1 MKNLFIADAVF
12 TAEGHAQDLQEQA
25 AVLVDTSGRIEAVG
39 PSKALRKKAYQE
51 TKVEGVLLPGLIDVH
66 THLCL
71 SASLDPFAD
80 AMADHPAR
88 MTHRALAGLSA
99 HLDAG
104 VTTIRDVGGLH
115 GIDIE
120 MQNLVDENRVEG
132 PQVFASGKLIAMTG
146 GHACLLGSQVDSPDE
161 ARKAARQ
168 NLMDG
173 ARLLKVIAT
182 GGVLTHGVQP
192 GAAQLTE
199 AEMAAVCEE
208 ARKAG
213 KIVAAHA
220 QGAEGIDNALRAGVH
235 SIEHG
240 FWLSDWAIQTMAKE
254 RQVMV
259 PTFAALRAMQR
270 LGDQLPQ
277 SIQDKIA
284 ESHPPHLDSFRRA
297 MQAGC
302 SIACGTDAGTPAN
315 PHGNIADEMAAFR
328 EAGMAIHDCW
338 RSATRE
344 GAIACALDDRG
355 VLAAGKRADLC
366 AVSREVFETVPG
378 TFSPSLVVRG
388 GAVLRGQ

>member
-1 MKNLFIADAVF
+1 MKTLFCADAVF
-12 TAEGHAQDLQEQA
+12 TADGGDHELQEQA
-25 AVLVDTSGRIEAVG
+25 AVLVSTDGRIEAVG
-39 PSKALRKKAYQE
+39 PSKVLRKKNHKE
-51 TKVEGVLLPGLIDVH
+51 VIVSGVLLPGLIDVH

-80 AMADHPAR
+80 ALAEHPAR
-88 MTHRALAGLSA
+88 MTHRALNGLKA

-115 GIDIE
+115 GIDLE
-120 MQNLVDENRVEG
+120 MQHLVDEDKVEG
-132 PQVFASGKLIAMTG
+132 PQVFASGKLISMTG
-146 GHACLLGSQVDSPDE
+146 GHACLLGAQVNSPDE

-220 QGAEGIDNALRAGVH
+220 QGAEGIENALRAGVH

-240 FWLSDWAIQTMAKE
+240 FWLSDQAIAMMTAGG
-254 RQVMV
+254 QVMV

-277 SIQDKIA
+277 SIQDKIE
-284 ESHPPHLDSFRRA
+284 ESHPAHLDSFQRA
-297 MQAGC
+297 MRAGC
-302 SIACGTDAGTPAN
+302 TIACGTDAGTPAN
-315 PHGNIADEMAAFR
+315 PHGNIADEIAAFR
-328 EAGMAIHDCW
+328 QSGMAIHDCW

-344 GAIACALDDRG
+344 GAVACGLEDRG
-355 VLAAGKRADLC
+355 VLGAGKRADLC
-366 AVSREVFETVPG
+366 AVSREVFEMIPEVFKPH
-378 TFSPSLVVRG
+378 LVVRG
-388 GAVLRGQ
+388 GRIFRQ

>member
-1 MKNLFIADAVF
+1 
-12 TAEGHAQDLQEQA
+12 
-25 AVLVDTSGRIEAVG
+25 
-39 PSKALRKKAYQE
+39 
-51 TKVEGVLLPGLIDVH
+51 
-66 THLCL
+66 
-71 SASLDPFAD
+71 
-80 AMADHPAR
+80 
-88 MTHRALAGLSA
+88 MTHRALNGLKA

-115 GIDIE
+115 GIDLE
-120 MQNLVDENRVEG
+120 MQHLVDEDKVEG
-132 PQVFASGKLIAMTG
+132 PQVFASGKLISMTG
-146 GHACLLGSQVDSPDE
+146 GHACLLGAQVNSPDE

-220 QGAEGIDNALRAGVH
+220 QGAEGIENALRAGVH

-240 FWLSDWAIQTMAKE
+240 FWLSDQAIAMMTAGG
-254 RQVMV
+254 QVMV

-277 SIQDKIA
+277 SIQDKIE
-284 ESHPPHLDSFRRA
+284 ESHPAHLDSFQRA
-297 MQAGC
+297 MRAGC
-302 SIACGTDAGTPAN
+302 TIACGTDAGTPAN
-315 PHGNIADEMAAFR
+315 PHGNIADEIAAFR
-328 EAGMAIHDCW
+328 QSGMAIHDCW

-344 GAIACALDDRG
+344 GAVACGLEDRG
-355 VLAAGKRADLC
+355 VLGAGKRADLC
-366 AVSREVFETVPG
+366 AVSREVFEMIPEVLNLIWW
-378 TFSPSLVVRG
+378 S
-388 GAVLRGQ
+388 GAGASSASNLNAADPFAGSMSDPINGLTRIDAQTGRQHRAIHHVGIRQTMNFELFIHDTGRRIRSHGASAHLMC